1 MRSRLL
7 LRFPSALQAA
17 EQYGEVSQKAQELA
31 AAERGGAEDTAKGKL
46 ASVLQSF
53 TGSADVPKLQTVLSS
68 LAAGFKE
75 IASAALS
82 AGKTVTK
89 GFLSAAG
96 SGLKKLVSLVGRA
109 RKAFLNLFKTA
120 GKTNGIFGGGLKNM
134 LLYSLGIRGLYT
146 LFGKLRSALT
156 DGFKNLAQF
165 SASTNKSLS
174 NLKSSLTQLK
184 NALATAFTPIL
195 QTIGPILTRLSI
207 CCPKRR
213 IISCGSQQP

>member
-53 TGSADVPKLQTVLSS
+53 TGSVDVPKLQTVLSG

-75 IASAALS
+75 IASATLS

-96 SGLKKLVSLVGRA
+96 SGLKKLVSLAGRA
-109 RKAFLNLFKTA
+109 GKAFLNLFKTA
-120 GKTNGIFGGGLKNM
+120 GKTNGIFGDVFSR
-134 LLYSLGIRGLYT
+134 LLL
-146 LFGKLRSALT
+146 
-156 DGFKNLAQF
+156 
-165 SASTNKSLS
+165 
-174 NLKSSLTQLK
+174 
-184 NALATAFTPIL
+184 
-195 QTIGPILTRLSI
+195 
-207 CCPKRR
+207 
-213 IISCGSQQP
+213 